1 MYNLVWRGKTPDED
15 HVSNTYDTWRE
26 MQEVAGEMIDDGL
39 DKNYYIVHFMKDKI
53 VGTYNLKDF
62 VARTQPNNF
71 TLDMDTTAKNIK
83 AGLSKGLKPGKDL
96 ERERFHHLDDKET
109 AEVLKYTPTG
119 ALIGELARR
128 SEEYES
134 AIKSIDGI
142 LANMKVYDIKH

>member
-26 MQEVAGEMIDDGL
+26 MQEVAGEMIDAKL
-39 DKNYYIVHFMKDKI
+39 DKNYYIVHFIKDKI

-62 VARTQPNNF
+62 VARTQPTNF
-71 TLDMDTTAKNIK
+71 TL
-83 AGLSKGLKPGKDL
+83 GLTKDKKPGKDL

-119 ALIGELARR
+119 TLIGELARR
-128 SEEYES
+128 ANEYES
-134 AIKSIDGI
+134 TVENIYKLLDS
-142 LANMKVYDIKH
+142 MKVYDVNH

>member
-26 MQEVAGEMIDDGL
+26 MQEVAGEMIDSGL
-39 DKNYYIVHFMKDKI
+39 DKNYYIVHFIKDKI

-71 TLDMDTTAKNIK
+71 TLDTTAKNIK
-83 AGLSKGLKPGKDL
+83 AGLSKGLKPAKDL
-96 ERERFHHLDDKET
+96 EHERFHHLDDKET
-109 AEVLKYTPTG
+109 AEVLKHTPTG

-128 SEEYES
+128 ANEYES
-134 AIKSIDGI
+134 TVDNIYKLLDS
-142 LANMKVYDIKH
+142 MKVYDIEH

>member
-26 MQEVAGEMIDDGL
+26 MQEVAGEMIDAGL
-39 DKNYYIVHFMKDKI
+39 DKNYYIVHFIKDKI

-62 VARTQPNNF
+62 VARTQPDNF
-71 TLDMDTTAKNIK
+71 TLDTTAKNIK
-83 AGLSKGLKPGKDL
+83 AGLSKSLKAGKDL

-109 AEVLKYTPTG
+109 AEVLKHTPTG

-128 SEEYES
+128 ANEYES
-134 AIKSIDGI
+134 TVDNIYKLLDS
-142 LANMKVYDIKH
+142 MKVYDISH

>member
-26 MQEVAGEMIDDGL
+26 MQEVAGEMIDAGL
-39 DKNYYIVHFMKDKI
+39 DKNYYIVHFIKDKI

-71 TLDMDTTAKNIK
+71 TT
-83 AGLSKGLKPGKDL
+83 GLTKDKKPGKDL

-128 SEEYES
+128 ANEYES
-134 AIKSIDGI
+134 TVDNIYKLLDS
-142 LANMKVYDIKH
+142 MKVYDVMH

>member
-15 HVSNTYDTWRE
+15 HGSNTYDTWRE
-26 MQEVAGEMIDDGL
+26 MQEVAGEMIDAGL

-62 VARTQPNNF
+62 VSRTQPENF
-71 TLDMDTTAKNIK
+71 TLDLPKAK
-83 AGLSKGLKPGKDL
+83 KPAKDL

-109 AEVLKYTPTG
+109 AEVLKHTPTG

-128 SEEYES
+128 ANEYES
-134 AIKSIDGI
+134 TVDNIYKLLDS
-142 LANMKVYDIKH
+142 MKVYDIEH